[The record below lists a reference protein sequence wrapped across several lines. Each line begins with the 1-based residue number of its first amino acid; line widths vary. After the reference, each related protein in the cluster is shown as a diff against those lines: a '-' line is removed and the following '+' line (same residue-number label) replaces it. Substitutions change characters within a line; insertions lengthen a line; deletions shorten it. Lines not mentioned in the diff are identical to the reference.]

1 MEIKSLYFN
10 QLRECCYV
18 VWDSTLECV
27 IIDPGVSSDD
37 EFCRLCK
44 FIADKS
50 LKPVKILLTHGHF
63 DHVMGVGSCN
73 TRWGAD
79 VFLNPADLAL
89 MNKAED
95 YCKLFGVSMPLYN
108 GPVHEVADGD
118 VTTFGESSFKVLCT
132 PGHTPGG
139 VCYYSEADSV
149 LFTGDTLF
157 AGSIG
162 RTDLEGGDYEA
173 IMSSLEKVL
182 MPLDGEVAVYPGHG
196 PGTSIGYERATNPFL
211 NR

>member
-63 DHVMGVGSCN
+63 DHVMGVGSC
-73 TRWGAD
+73 TLKDIQVQPLPIGMVCSIFPV
-79 VFLNPADLAL
+79 VFQ
-89 MNKAED
+89 
-95 YCKLFGVSMPLYN
+95 
-108 GPVHEVADGD
+108 
-118 VTTFGESSFKVLCT
+118 
-132 PGHTPGG
+132 
-139 VCYYSEADSV
+139 
-149 LFTGDTLF
+149 
-157 AGSIG
+157 
-162 RTDLEGGDYEA
+162 
-173 IMSSLEKVL
+173 
-182 MPLDGEVAVYPGHG
+182 
-196 PGTSIGYERATNPFL
+196 
-211 NR
+211 